1 MKIVTY
7 KVIQESESKFVA
19 VVAPNATYAKEMIN
33 RHYPNNSIH
42 YCGTADEILQIN
54 GQFNMVI
61 AETAVTEL

>member
-33 RHYPNNSIH
+33 QRYPNHPIQ
-42 YCGTADEILQIN
+42 YYGTADEILQIN
-54 GQFNMVI
+54 SQFNMVV
-61 AETAVTEL
+61 AETTVTEL